1 MAKQIHVER
10 DGPIATVVLN
20 RPRKL
25 NALTRPMW
33 HKLGEAIVTLSAD
46 NDVRCVV
53 LRGAGDEAFSPG
65 NDIGEFEKERGN
77 IPQARLYGADMK
89 RTIDALQSCRH
100 PMVALI
106 NGICVGGGLEVAAN
120 CDIRICG
127 ESSRIGVPIN
137 KLGLVM
143 SYTELKSLLDLVGR
157 AVTLEILLE
166 GRIFGAEEAREKGLV
181 QRVVPDD
188 KVEEEAY
195 AAAQRIVDGAPLVAR
210 WHKKFIDRLS
220 DPALLTKNEVDEG
233 FLCFGTRDFEIGL
246 KAFLEK
252 KKPEFTGR

>member
-1 MAKQIHVER
+1 MAKQVHVER

-20 RPRKL
+20 RPRKH
-25 NALTRPMW
+25 NAMTRSMW

-53 LRGAGDEAFSPG
+53 LRGAGNKAFSSG
-65 NDIGEFEKERGN
+65 NDIGEFEKERGS
-77 IPQARLYGADMK
+77 IPQARRYGTDMK

-100 PMVALI
+100 PIVALI
-106 NGICVGGGLEVAAN
+106 NGICVGGGLELAAN

-127 ESSRIGVPIN
+127 ESSRFGAPIN

-143 SYTELKSLLDLVGR
+143 SYAELESLLNLVGR
-157 AVTLEILLE
+157 AATLEILLE
-166 GRIFGAEEAREKGLV
+166 GRIFGAEEARAKGLV
-181 QRVVPDD
+181 QRIVADD
-188 KVEEEAY
+188 KVEEESY
-195 AAAQRIVDGAPLVAR
+195 ATARRIAEGAPLVAR

-220 DPALLTKNEVDEG
+220 DPASLSKDEIDEG
-233 FLCFGTRDFEIGL
+233 FLCFGTRDFEIGM

-252 KKPEFTGR
+252 KKPKFTGR

>member
-1 MAKQIHVER
+1 MAKQIEVVR
-10 DGPIATVVLN
+10 DGSIATVVLS
-20 RPRKL
+20 RQRKL
-25 NALTRPMW
+25 NALTRAMW

-53 LRGAGDEAFSPG
+53 LRGAGTKAFSSG
-65 NDIGEFEKERGN
+65 NDISEFEKERAN
-77 IPQARLYGADMK
+77 IPQARRYGADMK

-100 PMVALI
+100 PIVALI
-106 NGICVGGGLEVAAN
+106 NGVCVGGGLELAAN

-127 ESSRIGVPIN
+127 ESSRFGAPIN

-143 SYTELKSLLDLVGR
+143 SYAELESLLNLVGR

-181 QRVVPDD
+181 QRVVADD
-188 KVEEEAY
+188 KVEEEAF
-195 AAAQRIVDGAPLVAR
+195 ATARRIADGAPLVAR

-220 DPALLTKNEVDEG
+220 DPALLSKDEIDEG
-233 FLCFGTRDFEIGL
+233 FLCFGTLDFEVGL
-246 KAFLEK
+246 KAFLDK
-252 KKPEFTGR
+252 KKPKFTGR

>member
-1 MAKQIHVER
+1 MAKQIQVER

-20 RPRKL
+20 RPRKH
-25 NALTRPMW
+25 NAMTRSMW

-53 LRGAGDEAFSPG
+53 LRGAGSKAFSSG

-77 IPQARLYGADMK
+77 IPQARRYGADMK

-100 PMVALI
+100 PIVALI
-106 NGICVGGGLEVAAN
+106 NGICVGGGLELAAN

-127 ESSRIGVPIN
+127 ESSRFGAPIN

-143 SYTELKSLLDLVGR
+143 SYAELESLLNLVGR
-157 AVTLEILLE
+157 AATLEILLE
-166 GRIFGAEEAREKGLV
+166 GRIFGADEARAKGLV
-181 QRVVPDD
+181 QRIVADD
-188 KVEEEAY
+188 KVEEESY
-195 AAAQRIVDGAPLVAR
+195 ATARRITEGAPLVAR

-220 DPALLTKNEVDEG
+220 DPAILSKDELDEG
-233 FLCFGTRDFEIGL
+233 FLCFGTRDFEIGM

-252 KKPEFTGR
+252 KKPEFSGR

>member
-1 MAKQIHVER
+1 MAKQIQVER

-25 NALTRPMW
+25 NALTRSMW
-33 HKLGEAIVTLSAD
+33 HKLGETIVILSAD

-53 LRGAGDEAFSPG
+53 LRGAGDKAFSSG
-65 NDIGEFEKERGN
+65 NDIGEFEKERSG
-77 IPQARLYGADMK
+77 IRQARRYGADMK

-100 PMVALI
+100 PIVALI
-106 NGICVGGGLEVAAN
+106 NGVCVGGGLELAAN

-127 ESSRIGVPIN
+127 ESSRFGVPIN

-143 SYTELKSLLDLVGR
+143 SYAELESLLNLVGR

-166 GRIFGAEEAREKGLV
+166 GRVFGAEEALQKGLV
-181 QRVVPDD
+181 QRVVADD
-188 KVEEEAY
+188 QVEQEAF
-195 AAAQRIVDGAPLVAR
+195 ASARRIADGAPLVAR

-220 DPALLTKNEVDEG
+220 DPALLSKEELDEG
-233 FLCFGTRDFEIGL
+233 FLCFGTRDFEIGM

-252 KKPEFTGR
+252 KKPKFTGR

>member
-1 MAKQIHVER
+1 MAKQIQVDR

-20 RPRKL
+20 RPRKH
-25 NALTRPMW
+25 NAMTRSMW

-53 LRGAGDEAFSPG
+53 LRGAGSKAFSSG
-65 NDIGEFEKERGN
+65 NDIGEFEKERGS
-77 IPQARLYGADMK
+77 IPQGRRYGAGMK

-100 PMVALI
+100 PIVALI
-106 NGICVGGGLEVAAN
+106 NGICVGGGLEIAAN

-127 ESSRIGVPIN
+127 ESSRFGAPIN

-143 SYTELKSLLDLVGR
+143 SYAELESLLNLVGR

-166 GRIFGAEEAREKGLV
+166 GRIFGAEEARAKGLV
-181 QRVVPDD
+181 QRVVADD
-188 KVEEEAY
+188 HVEEESYETAR
-195 AAAQRIVDGAPLVAR
+195 RITDGAPLVAR

-220 DPALLTKNEVDEG
+220 DPALLSKDELDEG
-233 FLCFGTRDFEIGL
+233 FLCFGTRDFEIGMT
-246 KAFLEK
+246 AFLEK
-252 KKPEFTGR
+252 KKPKFTGR

>member
-1 MAKQIHVER
+1 MAKQIQVER
-10 DGPIATVVLN
+10 VGPIATVVLN
-20 RPRKL
+20 RPGKL
-25 NALTRPMW
+25 NALTRSMW
-33 HKLGEAIVTLSAD
+33 HKLGETVVTLSAD

-53 LRGAGDEAFSPG
+53 LRGAGNKAFCSG

-77 IPQARLYGADMK
+77 ISQARRYGADMK
-89 RTIDALQSCRH
+89 RTFDALQSCRH

-106 NGICVGGGLEVAAN
+106 NGVCVGGGLELAAN

-127 ESSRIGVPIN
+127 ESSRFGVPIN

-143 SYTELKSLLDLVGR
+143 SYVELESLLNLVGR

-188 KVEEEAY
+188 KVEDEAY
-195 AAAQRIVDGAPLVAR
+195 ATAQRIVDGAPLVAR

-220 DPALLTKNEVDEG
+220 DPALLTSDEIDEG

>member
-1 MAKQIHVER
+1 MAKQIQVDR

-20 RPRKL
+20 RPRKH
-25 NALTRPMW
+25 NAMTRSMW

-53 LRGAGDEAFSPG
+53 LRGAGSKAFSSG

-77 IPQARLYGADMK
+77 IPQARRYGADMK

-100 PMVALI
+100 PIVALI
-106 NGICVGGGLEVAAN
+106 NGICVGGGLELAAN

-127 ESSRIGVPIN
+127 ESSRFGAPIN

-143 SYTELKSLLDLVGR
+143 SYAELESLLNLVGR
-157 AVTLEILLE
+157 AATLEILLE
-166 GRIFGAEEAREKGLV
+166 GRIFGAEEARAKGLV
-181 QRVVPDD
+181 QRVVADD
-188 KVEEEAY
+188 HVEEESYETAR
-195 AAAQRIVDGAPLVAR
+195 RITDGAPLVAR

-220 DPALLTKNEVDEG
+220 DPALLSKDELDEG
-233 FLCFGTRDFEIGL
+233 FLCFGTRDFEIGMT
-246 KAFLEK
+246 AFLEK
-252 KKPEFTGR
+252 KKPKFTGR

>member
-10 DGPIATVVLN
+10 DGDIATVVLN

-25 NALTRPMW
+25 NALTRSMW
-33 HKLGEAIVTLSAD
+33 HKLGEAVVTLSAD

-53 LRGAGDEAFSPG
+53 LRGAGNKAFSAG

-77 IPQARLYGADMK
+77 ILQARRYGADMK

-106 NGICVGGGLEVAAN
+106 NGICVGGGLELAAN

-127 ESSRIGVPIN
+127 QSSRFGVPIN

-143 SYTELKSLLDLVGR
+143 SYAELESLLILVGR

-166 GRIFGAEEAREKGLV
+166 GRIFGADEARDKGLV

-195 AAAQRIVDGAPLVAR
+195 ATARRIVDGAPLVAR

-220 DPALLTKNEVDEG
+220 DPALLTRDEIDEG
-233 FLCFGTRDFEIGL
+233 FLCFGTKDFEIGL
-246 KAFLEK
+246 KAFLDK

>member
-1 MAKQIHVER
+1 MAKQIQVER
-10 DGPIATVVLN
+10 DGAVATVVLN

-25 NALTRPMW
+25 NALTRSMW

-46 NDVRCVV
+46 NDVHCVV
-53 LRGAGDEAFSPG
+53 LRGAGDKAFSSG
-65 NDIGEFEKERGN
+65 NDIGEFEKERSS
-77 IPQARLYGADMK
+77 IPLARRYGADMK

-100 PMVALI
+100 PIVALI
-106 NGICVGGGLEVAAN
+106 NGVCVGGGLELAAN

-127 ESSRIGVPIN
+127 ESSRFGAPIN

-143 SYTELKSLLDLVGR
+143 SYAELESLLSLVGR

-166 GRIFGAEEAREKGLV
+166 GRIFGAQEAQAKGLV
-181 QRVVPDD
+181 QRVVADD
-188 KVEEEAY
+188 KVEEEAH
-195 AAAQRIVDGAPLVAR
+195 ATAQRIVAGAPLVTR

-220 DPALLTKNEVDEG
+220 DPAPLTKDELDEG
-233 FLCFGTRDFEIGL
+233 FHCFGTRDFEIGM

-252 KKPEFTGR
+252 KKPGFTGR

>member
-1 MAKQIHVER
+1 MAKQIQVER
-10 DGPIATVVLN
+10 DGAIATVILS

-25 NALTRPMW
+25 NALTRSMW
-33 HKLGEAIVTLSAD
+33 HKLGEAVVTLSAD
-46 NDVRCVV
+46 NDVRCLVI
-53 LRGAGDEAFSPG
+53 RGAGNKAFSPG
-65 NDIGEFEKERGN
+65 NDIAEFEKERGN
-77 IPQARLYGADMK
+77 IPQARRYGADMK

-100 PMVALI
+100 PIVALI
-106 NGICVGGGLEVAAN
+106 NGVCVGGGLEVAAN

-127 ESSRIGVPIN
+127 ESSRFGVPIN

-143 SYTELKSLLDLVGR
+143 SYAELESLLSLVGK
-157 AVTLEILLE
+157 ATTLELLLE
-166 GRIFGAEEAREKGLV
+166 GRVFGAEEAMQKRLV
-181 QRVVPDD
+181 HRIVADD
-188 KVEEEAY
+188 EVEEEAY
-195 AAAQRIVDGAPLVAR
+195 ATARRIAEGAPLVAR

-220 DPALLTKNEVDEG
+220 DPTPLTRDEIDEG

>member
-1 MAKQIHVER
+1 MAKQIQVER

-20 RPRKL
+20 RPRKH
-25 NALTRPMW
+25 NAMTRSMW

-53 LRGAGDEAFSPG
+53 LRGAGSKAFSSG

-77 IPQARLYGADMK
+77 IPQARRYGADMK

-100 PMVALI
+100 PIVALI
-106 NGICVGGGLEVAAN
+106 NGICVGGGLELAAN

-127 ESSRIGVPIN
+127 ESSRFGAPIN

-143 SYTELKSLLDLVGR
+143 SYAELESLLNLVGR
-157 AVTLEILLE
+157 AATLEILLE
-166 GRIFGAEEAREKGLV
+166 GRIFGAEEARAKGLV
-181 QRVVPDD
+181 QRIVADD
-188 KVEEEAY
+188 KVEEESY
-195 AAAQRIVDGAPLVAR
+195 ATARRITEGAPLVAR

-220 DPALLTKNEVDEG
+220 DPALLSKDELDEG
-233 FLCFGTRDFEIGL
+233 FLCFGTRDFEIGM